1 MPDSRPSVLL
11 ETAED
16 VARSAGRL
24 LLEKSQEPRELTEK
38 GVRDWVTDADVA
50 AQDLITKHIRN
61 HFPDHGFLTEEESP
75 DLPAD
80 GDVIWIIDP
89 LDGTSNYSRGQSN
102 FCISIAAT
110 AREEVQAGVVY
121 DPVRREMF
129 SAALNRG
136 STLNGAPI
144 AVSELEDLSRSIV
157 GLDWGHSPAKRRKT
171 LEMLEAVAHHV
182 HSVRAIGSAALALA
196 WVAAGRLDAYF
207 NVNLKRWDY
216 AAGALLIALAGG
228 RFSTVT
234 DGPVDLARSAESGLA
249 SNGLLHQRVVDL
261 LVRGK

>member
-1 MPDSRPSVLL
+1 MTDYNPVVLL
-11 ETAED
+11 EIAED
-16 VARSAGRL
+16 VARRAGRL
-24 LLEKSQEPRELTEK
+24 LLEKAQEPRELRNK
-38 GVRDWVTDADVA
+38 GFRDWVTDADVA
-50 AQDLITKHIRN
+50 AQALITKQISSR
-61 HFPDHGFLTEEESP
+61 FPHHGFLTEEASP
-75 DLPAD
+75 DLPAE

-102 FCISIAAT
+102 FCVSIAAT
-110 AREEVQAGVVY
+110 ARQEVQAGIIY

-129 SAALNRG
+129 SAALNRE

-144 AVSELEDLSRSIV
+144 AVSEVEDLSKSIV
-157 GLDWGHSPAKRRKT
+157 GLDWGHSPNKRRKT
-171 LEMLEAVAHHV
+171 LELLEAVAHDV

-216 AAGALLIALAGG
+216 AAGTLLVALAGG
-228 RFSTVT
+228 RFSTVS

-249 SNGLLHQRVVDL
+249 SNGLLHQRVVEL
-261 LVRGK
+261 LLHRK